1 MLLNPKPA
9 VRVLSLTILLFGGHS
24 LPGTIIARVAAA
36 PPPWAQGEQPKP
48 QKPTQA
54 APQRF
59 GARAPGSD
67 TDQADQDQDEN
78 QQMDEQLI
86 QMRERLE
93 QEAMSR
99 MRNGSPPSPFDRALN
114 DLIPF
119 FVFVGVTLALLWI
132 LRVTLDHRRW
142 SKMVRVQTETHA
154 KLLDKF
160 GSSQEMLAY
169 MDSEAGKKFLE
180 TPAFD
185 PQIGRAATLPYSRI
199 LWSVQ
204 IGVIAVALGAGLLY
218 LRGRVGADA
227 ELGFDVFG
235 TLVCT
240 LGIGFLVSGAV
251 SYALVK
257 HFGLLRRNDGATSQ
271 PAVHSSSS

>member
-1 MLLNPKPA
+1 MLPSLNA
-9 VRVLSLTILLFGGHS
+9 TVRVLSLSILLFGAGAS
-24 LPGTIIARVAAA
+24 LSAAR
-36 PPPWAQGEQPKP
+36 PRAQAGQP
-48 QKPTQA
+48 KPTQA
-54 APQRF
+54 APQHF
-59 GARAPGSD
+59 GTRVPDSA
-67 TDQADQDQDEN
+67 ADQGAVGQGEN
-78 QQMDEQLI
+78 QQIDEQLI
-86 QMRERLE
+86 QMREQLE
-93 QEAMSR
+93 HEALNR
-99 MRNGSPPSPFDRALN
+99 IRNGPPPAPLDRALN

-119 FVFVGVTLALLWI
+119 FVFVGITLALLWV
-132 LRVTLDHRRW
+132 LRVALDHRRW

-185 PQIGRAATLPYSRI
+185 PQLGQAAALPYSRI

-204 IGVIAVALGAGLLY
+204 IGVIAAALGAGLLY

-240 LGIGFLVSGAV
+240 LGIGFLVSGGV
-251 SYALVK
+251 SYALAK
-257 HFGLLRRNDGATSQ
+257 HFGLLRRNDGATSL
-271 PAVHSSSS
+271 PAVHSSSR

>member
-1 MLLNPKPA
+1 MLPNLKSTI
-9 VRVLSLTILLFGGHS
+9 RILSLGILLLGIGHS
-24 LPGTIIARVAAA
+24 LPAASRR
-36 PPPWAQGEQPKP
+36 AQAEPAKP
-48 QKPTQA
+48 QKPVQA
-54 APQRF
+54 APQRPPV
-59 GARAPGSD
+59 RSSGSD
-67 TDQADQDQDEN
+67 ADQNDQDQSQN

-86 QMRERLE
+86 QMREQLE
-93 QEAMSR
+93 REAMNR
-99 MRNGSPPSPFDRALN
+99 MRNGPPAGPLDRALN

-119 FVFVGVTLALLWI
+119 FVFAIITLALLWI

-142 SKMVRVQTETHA
+142 SRMVRVQTDTHA

-180 TPAFD
+180 TRVFD
-185 PQIGRAATLPYSRI
+185 ATGQAATLPYSRI

-204 IGVIAVALGAGLLY
+204 IGVIAAVLGAGLLY
-218 LRGRVGADA
+218 LRGRVGPDA

-240 LGIGFLVSGAV
+240 LGIGFLVSGGV
-251 SYALVK
+251 SYALAK
-257 HFGLLRRNDGATSQ
+257 YFGLLRGSGGATSQ
-271 PAVHSSSS
+271 SAAHSSNS

>member
-1 MLLNPKPA
+1 MLPSLKSA
-9 VRVLSLTILLFGGHS
+9 VRILSLTILLFGACS
-24 LPGTIIARVAAA
+24 LPGVDIARGAVAA
-36 PPPWAQGEQPKP
+36 PPRAQAAQPKP
-48 QKPTQA
+48 QRPAQA
-54 APQRF
+54 GPQRS
-59 GARAPGSD
+59 GVGTPGNNV
-67 TDQADQDQDEN
+67 DQGGQDQNEN

-86 QMRERLE
+86 QMRKQLE

-99 MRNGSPPSPFDRALN
+99 MRNGSPPAPLDRALN

-119 FVFVGVTLALLWI
+119 FVFVGITLALLWI

-160 GSSQEMLAY
+160 GSSQDMLAY

-185 PQIGRAATLPYSRI
+185 TQIGQAAALPYSRI

-204 IGVIAVALGAGLLY
+204 IGVIAAALGAGLLY
-218 LRGRVGADA
+218 LRGRVGADS

-240 LGIGFLVSGAV
+240 LGIGFLVSGGV
-251 SYALVK
+251 SYALAK
-257 HFGLLRRNDGATSQ
+257 HFGLLRRNDGASQ
-271 PAVHSSSS
+271 SAVHSSSS